1 MFQAIEN
8 TPRGGHSSVKA
19 CKFPGPCGPTILAVL
34 FAALLG
40 LPFAGTA
47 ETDAPEEAQRLLVRA
62 NTMETAGDFRSAV
75 AIYDQI
81 LSAKTLKTPK
91 QKQAALYK
99 RGQAEVEL
107 RSYEN
112 AIQDFT
118 RTLALVYAEKKL
130 SIELAQ
136 VYYERGFANDA
147 LGHLDKAIAD
157 YAMCIDI
164 DPGHARAYNNRAVA
178 SYKTN
183 MYREAIAD
191 AESYLAIDP
200 ARSEAYFVRG
210 ISKVSLKDRSGIDD
224 LRTAAHMGHP
234 LAQEALQKAGIA
246 VGDAGTSEA
255 KQANSIDLLRHRA
268 EGGDPAAQALI
279 AAQLV
284 HTSGDLAEARKW
296 YQKAATQNHPL
307 AQLQLGRMLESGK
320 GGAQSYDE
328 ALAWFLRAAR
338 QGVAA
343 AQDEAARIYVNGQGS
358 TPVNFPEALKLF
370 TQAADQKYVP
380 SYSELGLMYLHGEGT
395 LVNAAKAVAYFSLGV
410 DAGDPDCQERM
421 GWRYFNGEG
430 VAKDFPTAA
439 KWFRL
444 AGDAGQAQAQAQLAF
459 MYAKGTGVE
468 QNDHLALD
476 WYEQAASGGDPEAA
490 KNLGIF
496 YMTGRGTPRS
506 MDLAKYW
513 FQQAAM
519 RGNLQAMSILDGL
532 RGNGNR

>member
-1 MFQAIEN
+1 MLQVIEN
-8 TPRGGHSSVKA
+8 TTRGGHSLVKA
-19 CKFPGPCGPTILAVL
+19 CNCPGPSGLTILALL

-62 NTMETAGDFRSAV
+62 NTMEKAGDFRSAV

-81 LSAKTLKTPK
+81 LSSKILKTPK

-147 LGHLDKAIAD
+147 LGHLDKAMAD
-157 YAMCIDI
+157 YTMCIDI

-200 ARSEAYFVRG
+200 TRSEAY
-210 ISKVSLKDRSGIDD
+210 SKVSLKDRSGIDD

-246 VGDAGTSEA
+246 IGDAGASEA
-255 KQANSIDLLRHRA
+255 KPANSIDRLRHRA
-268 EGGDPAAQALI
+268 EGGNPAAQALI
-279 AAQLV
+279 AAHLV

-296 YQKAATQNHPL
+296 YQKAAAQNHPL
-307 AQLQLGRMLESGK
+307 AQLQLGRMLEGGK
-320 GGAQSYDE
+320 GGAQSNDE
-328 ALAWFLRAAR
+328 ALAWFLKAAR

-343 AQDEAARIYVNGQGS
+343 AQDEAARIYVNGQGP

-380 SYSELGLMYLHGEGT
+380 SYSELGLMHLHGEGT
-395 LVNAAKAVAYFSLGV
+395 PVNAVKAVAYLSLGA

-421 GWRYFNGEG
+421 GWRYLNGEG
-430 VAKDFPTAA
+430 VAKDFSTAA

-459 MYAKGTGVE
+459 MYVKGTGVE
-468 QNDHLALD
+468 QNDHLAFE

-513 FQQAAM
+513 LQQAAM
-519 RGNLQAMSILDGL
+519 RGNPQAMSILDGL